1 MKETQGWP
9 APGRH
14 TSAAVLR
21 EARLLRATSQV
32 IPDISPDAPVSFT
45 QADWAEL
52 GSF

>member
-1 MKETQGWP
+1 MKEMLGWP

-14 TSAAVLR
+14 ISAAVLR
-21 EARLLRATSQV
+21 EAGLLEATSRV
-32 IPDISPDAPVSFT
+32 IPDISPDASVSFT